1 MREGVCVCVW
11 EVLHLW
17 FVCVCAGI
25 QFVCVCVSTEG
36 QQVMLIVY
44 IVLMSHV
51 SLSSTTK
58 DFLVCFL
65 QTAFLENMT
74 LGFHIHTLS

>member
-17 FVCVCAGI
+17 FVCVCVCARELSLC
-25 QFVCVCVSTEG
+25 VCVCVSTEG

-65 QTAFLENMT
+65 QSAF
-74 LGFHIHTLS
+74 